1 MEFLLSLPV
10 HRRRSRTFA
19 RIAWRRSL
27 SPEHVVVD
35 LRSSPNFSTAR
46 KKMAIS
52 EKVQGLWKTA
62 GGPPRSVFLAYY
74 YSAYLCVCGHPIMNY
89 LPHPPHGNSS
99 LPPCCG
105 TRKFSFHLAV
115 YFSWMCMMR
124 SYSSRAYAAV
134 CVRVEIDVDE
144 YCTYVEFQVAVVWGV
159 LTDLTWTT
167 YPTGSD
173 LFLSLLLILVLSD
186 SSSCKEYLISLL
198 ELFFLQ
204 DFIIVELVYLC
215 IILH

>member
-1 MEFLLSLPV
+1 
-10 HRRRSRTFA
+10 
-19 RIAWRRSL
+19 
-27 SPEHVVVD
+27 
-35 LRSSPNFSTAR
+35 
-46 KKMAIS
+46 
-52 EKVQGLWKTA
+52 
-62 GGPPRSVFLAYY
+62 
-74 YSAYLCVCGHPIMNY
+74 
-89 LPHPPHGNSS
+89 
-99 LPPCCG
+99 
-105 TRKFSFHLAV
+105 
-115 YFSWMCMMR
+115 MR
-124 SYSSRAYAAV
+124 SYSSRAYAVV

-204 DFIIVELVYLC
+204 VFIIVELVYLC

>member
-1 MEFLLSLPV
+1 MIIMSERACIDMIVPMRSRAKNNFMEFLLSLPV

-62 GGPPRSVFLAYY
+62 GGPPRSVFLAHY

-99 LPPCCG
+99 P
-105 TRKFSFHLAV
+105 
-115 YFSWMCMMR
+115 
-124 SYSSRAYAAV
+124 
-134 CVRVEIDVDE
+134 
-144 YCTYVEFQVAVVWGV
+144 
-159 LTDLTWTT
+159 
-167 YPTGSD
+167 
-173 LFLSLLLILVLSD
+173 SLLRHSEIFI
-186 SSSCKEYLISLL
+186 SSCRVKVIGCSSLRVGGG
-198 ELFFLQ
+198 ELGTNKNLDLWLQ
-204 DFIIVELVYLC
+204 LVCTKLKLKHA
-215 IILH
+215 I